1 MYDYNKDEN
10 VGGEALEKG
19 VETGRFLHDES
30 KKIIKKKIKRA
41 QIRKAQEE
49 AAKEAAKASA
59 KATEKSAQVS
69 AEAAKKLA
77 EETARLIKLLF
88 GAAKKAL
95 TSIIAFIVDNPV
107 VLVII
112 AVILALILLYK
123 AFSGAI
129 TSYISG
135 MGEGVLMGTYTA
147 YDDDIIGVNSDYSKL
162 EKELQK
168 TINNTERDFPGYDEY
183 EYRLEEIGHNPYEL
197 ISYLTVKYENFTRAQ
212 MKQVI
217 KDLFNEQYDLR
228 YTQRTETRTRTVTK
242 YKMVNGSLEAYEDT
256 ETYTVTILT
265 VTLSNRGLGN
275 VIAAKS
281 LTNVQRARYDLLM
294 ETQGN
299 KPDLLDD
306 LYTDVEIPDEYEV
319 PPESLTDQT
328 FATMIAEGEKYLGR
342 AYVWGGSSPRTGF
355 DCSGFVCWVLNHTG
369 WNVGRTDCNGLKA
382 KCTIVSPEEAKP
394 GDLIFFKGTQKS
406 KRGATHVG
414 IYCGNG
420 IMLHCG
426 NPIQYT
432 SINTK
437 YYQNH
442 FLCYGRLPEN

>member
-10 VGGEALEKG
+10 VGGEALDLG
-19 VETGRFLHDES
+19 VDTGRLLHDES
-30 KKIIKKKIKRA
+30 KRIIKKRIKRA

-49 AAKEAAKASA
+49 SA
-59 KATEKSAQVS
+59 KAAAKSARAS
-69 AEAAKKLA
+69 AEASKKLA
-77 EETARLIKLLF
+77 EESAKLVKLLF
-88 GAAKKAL
+88 GATKKVI

-107 VLVII
+107 VLIVI
-112 AVILALILLYK
+112 AVILALFLLYK
-123 AFSGAI
+123 AFSSAI
-129 TSYISG
+129 TSYMSG

-197 ISYLTVKYENFTRAQ
+197 ISYLTVMYENFTRAE
-212 MKQVI
+212 MKQVV

-228 YTQRTETRTRTVTK
+228 YSQRTETRTRTVTK
-242 YKMVNGSLEAYEDT
+242 YKMENGSLVPYEDT
-256 ETYTVTILT
+256 ETYTVTILR

-275 VIAAKS
+275 VIASKP
-281 LTNVQRARYDLLM
+281 LTNVQKARYDLLM

-328 FATMIAEGEKYLGR
+328 FASMISEAEKYLGR
-342 AYVWGGSSPRTGF
+342 AYVWGGSSPSSGF
-355 DCSGFVCWVLNHTG
+355 DCSGFVCWVLNHSG
-369 WNVGRTDCNGLKA
+369 WSVGRTDCNGLKS

-420 IMLHCG
+420 IMIHCG